1 MARKRMSE
9 RGKDIP
15 RRGTNTGL
23 REITGQGN
31 ENSSTVAEIL
41 DGNREMANSEAF
53 HAQMENL
60 EV

>member
-1 MARKRMSE
+1 MSE